1 MGVGEEKPDLD
12 SRQNIEFFVDRFY
25 EHILADAQLAPIFL
39 DVAEIDL
46 AQHLPHIKDYWCK
59 LLLGEDAY
67 HRHTMKIHR
76 ELHAKRPLQAEDFE
90 RWLALFVATVDEYF
104 SGDKA
109 QRAKRVATSIAGN
122 LEKGLP
128 E

>member
-1 MGVGEEKPDLD
+1 MSLGVEKPDLN
-12 SRQNIEFFVDRFY
+12 SRENIEFFVDRFY
-25 EHILADAQLAPIFL
+25 ERILADEQLAPIFI
-39 DVAEIDL
+39 DAAEIDL

-59 LLLGEDAY
+59 LLLGENVY

-76 ELHAKRPLQAEDFE
+76 QLHARRPLEPEDFE
-90 RWLALFVATVDEYF
+90 RWLSLFTATVDAF
-104 SGDKA
+104 FAGDNA
-109 QRAKRVATSIAGN
+109 QRAKQIATAIAGN